1 MLRLYLLG
9 VVFLYTSIFSR
20 EIKTIGRMFDILIC
34 DLTVIFLYQRQ
45 IIKPV
50 HLIQVEQTKSSMIK
64 V

>member
-45 IIKPV
+45 LKPV
-50 HLIQVEQTKSSMIK
+50 HLKQVEQTKSSMIK